1 MGEGSKKEGEQS
13 QASGAAWVGIKFLW
27 RIAEHP
33 NALSEELL
41 SYRIANDAEDGKA
54 LHHVPHTAP
63 VHP

>member
-1 MGEGSKKEGEQS
+1 M
-13 QASGAAWVGIKFLW
+13 KFLW

>member
-1 MGEGSKKEGEQS
+1 
-13 QASGAAWVGIKFLW
+13 
-27 RIAEHP
+27 
-33 NALSEELL
+33 L